1 MNTLRRVVLAFL
13 LAAPLSAAA
22 APSLVR
28 PAPLPRDS
36 LYQLPA
42 TMTDQSG
49 RRFDWRARRGR
60 PQLVSMFYTTCKFMC
75 PLLVDSGKA
84 VQNKLSSA
92 QRARLGLLFISMDPK
107 RDTPKALAALVAS
120 RKLDGNWT
128 LARPAEADVR
138 AIAGVLGVR
147 YRQLA
152 DGDFNHTSAWLLLD
166 ADGRILARTE
176 KLGGVPDPEFLAAV
190 RQAASGNS

>member
-1 MNTLRRVVLAFL
+1 
-13 LAAPLSAAA
+13 
-22 APSLVR
+22 
-28 PAPLPRDS
+28 
-36 LYQLPA
+36 
-42 TMTDQSG
+42 
-49 RRFDWRARRGR
+49 
-60 PQLVSMFYTTCKFMC
+60 MC

-152 DGDFNHTSAWLLLD
+152 DGDFNHTSALLLLD

-190 RQAASGNS
+190 RQAASGKS